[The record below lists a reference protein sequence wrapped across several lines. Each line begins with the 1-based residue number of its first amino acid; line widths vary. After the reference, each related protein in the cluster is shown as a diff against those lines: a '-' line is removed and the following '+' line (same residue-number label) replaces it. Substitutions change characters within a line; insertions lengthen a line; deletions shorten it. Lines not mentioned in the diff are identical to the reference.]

1 MANAARAS
9 NRAVELALLGL
20 LAFLWGASYPLLKV
34 AVAEIPPLTVIAVRV
49 ATAAAVLTA
58 LARWQGHRLPRET
71 KMWRALLVQAFCN
84 SIGAWTLLAWGQRH
98 VDSGLAGVLNSTSPI
113 FVFAM
118 TWLWTRHEAV
128 NGRRLLGAL
137 LGLAGVVLII
147 GIDVLQGLGREV
159 VAQAAVLAGAVL
171 YAIAAIYGKRFA
183 GQPPAVTAAGTMIWA
198 TVCLVPLSLTV
209 ERPWTLQPSMAAI
222 MATAILA
229 VLSTALALL
238 LYFRLVRTLGSMG
251 VASQSY
257 LRAGISVLLGVVLL
271 GETISWPV
279 GLGLAAIIAGVAAIN
294 VARPRRPAQSGEASR
309 SGYTRKAV
317 TRNASR
323 PAA

>member
-1 MANAARAS
+1 MVDAEWSS

-20 LAFLWGASYPLLKV
+20 LAFLWGGSYPLLKV

-49 ATAAAVLTA
+49 AVAAVFLSA
-58 LARWQGHRLPRET
+58 VARWQGFAFPRDGG
-71 KMWRALLVQAFCN
+71 MWRALLVQAVCN

-98 VDSGLAGVLNSTSPI
+98 VDSALAGVLNSTSPI

-128 NGRRLLGAL
+128 NGRKLIGAL
-137 LGLAGVVLII
+137 MGLAGVVLII

-159 VAQAAVLAGAVL
+159 LAQAAVLAGAVL
-171 YAIAAIYGKRFA
+171 YAVAAIYGKRFA
-183 GQPPAVTAAGTMIWA
+183 GQPAAVTAAGTMIWA
-198 TVCLVPLSLTV
+198 TICLAPLSLAV
-209 ERPWTLQPSMAAI
+209 DRPWTLQPSLAALL
-222 MATAILA
+222 ATAALA
-229 VLSTALALL
+229 VFSTALALL

-257 LRAGISVLLGVVLL
+257 LRAGISVVLGMMLL

-279 GLGLAAIIAGVAAIN
+279 GLGLAAIIGGVAAIN
-294 VARPRRPAQSGEASR
+294 VAAPGRIGQAGGVSR
-309 SGYTRKAV
+309 SGNTK
-317 TRNASR
+317 
-323 PAA
+323 

>member
-1 MANAARAS
+1 MANAVREP

-20 LAFLWGASYPLLKV
+20 LAVLWGGSYPLLKV

-49 ATAAAVLTA
+49 AVAAAVLTA
-58 LARWQGHRLPRET
+58 VARWQGHRLPREAGI
-71 KMWRALLVQAFCN
+71 WRALLVQAFCN
-84 SIGAWTLLAWGQRH
+84 SIGGWTLLAWGQRH

-113 FVFAM
+113 FVFVM

-128 NGRRLLGAL
+128 NGRKLIGAL

-147 GIDVLQGLGREV
+147 GIDALQGLGREV
-159 VAQAAVLAGAVL
+159 LAQAAVLASAML
-171 YAIAAIYGKRFA
+171 YAVAAIYGKRFA

-198 TVCLVPLSLTV
+198 TVCLAPLSLAF
-209 ERPWTLQPSMAAI
+209 ERPWTLQPSLAAI
-222 MATAILA
+222 MATATLA

-257 LRAGISVLLGVVLL
+257 LRAGISVLLGMVLL
-271 GETISWPV
+271 GETVGWPV
-279 GLGLAAIIAGVAAIN
+279 GIGLAAIILGVAAIN
-294 VARPRRPAQSGEASR
+294 AAPARRTMSR
-309 SGYTRKAV
+309 I
-317 TRNASR
+317 
-323 PAA
+323 

>member
-20 LAFLWGASYPLLKV
+20 LAVLWGGSYPLLKV

-49 ATAAAVLTA
+49 AVAAAVLTA
-58 LARWQGHRLPRET
+58 VALWQGHRLPREGGI
-71 KMWRALLVQAFCN
+71 WRALLLQAICN

-98 VDSGLAGVLNSTSPI
+98 VDAGLAGVLNSTSPI
-113 FVFAM
+113 FVVAM

-128 NGRRLLGAL
+128 NGRKLIGAL

-159 VAQAAVLAGAVL
+159 LAQAAVLASAGL
-171 YAIAAIYGKRFA
+171 YAVAAIYGKRFA

-198 TVCLVPLSLTV
+198 TVCLAPLSLAV
-209 ERPWTLQPSMAAI
+209 DQPWTLRPS
-222 MATAILA
+222 LA
-229 VLSTALALL
+229 VIAVTAALAVFSTALALL

-257 LRAGISVLLGVVLL
+257 LRAGISVVLGMVLL
-271 GETISWPV
+271 GETIGWPV
-279 GLGLAAIIAGVAAIN
+279 GLGLTAIVLGVAAIN
-294 VARPRRPAQSGEASR
+294 TGARARFPAK
-309 SGYTRKAV
+309 T
-317 TRNASR
+317 
-323 PAA
+323 